1 MYDYV
6 CVSIILSPHEV
17 GRFHFTPAVV
27 YFKSNLADIGGDIR
41 LTIVA
46 HNCSHCH
53 HKTVW
58 WFMFFCMLHYLSS
71 NLENEMMIPTD
82 SSEFKCHHHCHHHH
96 LHHNNNHH
104 NHNSSHHNH
113 HNHNNSHHNHHN
125 HHYHYHKNNNN
136 NSRVIIIIIITTI
149 IIKMISISISIIII
163 VILIIIIIILSS
175 CLMGRSVKDLV
186 AHPQVLCSQNCIC
199 LMNSYH
205 FCGICWRQIVRL
217 WTTYIHFVG
226 KLWFSPSLQIFN
238 PETVGHLIRWTGPA
252 CTKDSVKAERQYI
265 L

>member
-1 MYDYV
+1 
-6 CVSIILSPHEV
+6 
-17 GRFHFTPAVV
+17 
-27 YFKSNLADIGGDIR
+27 
-41 LTIVA
+41 
-46 HNCSHCH
+46 
-53 HKTVW
+53 
-58 WFMFFCMLHYLSS
+58 
-71 NLENEMMIPTD
+71 MMIPTD

-104 NHNSSHHNH
+104 NHNNSHHNH

-163 VILIIIIIILSS
+163 VILIIIIILSS

>member
-1 MYDYV
+1 MRSAG
-6 CVSIILSPHEV
+6 SILLQQLCILNPTWPTLVGTFGWQLSPTIALTV
-17 GRFHFTPAVV
+17 TTKLF
-27 YFKSNLADIGGDIR
+27 GGS
-41 LTIVA
+41 
-46 HNCSHCH
+46 C
-53 HKTVW
+53 
-58 WFMFFCMLHYLSS
+58 FFCMLHYLSS